1 MTNREAIETLN
12 LHNPFMSNNTIL
24 SEAMDMAVKSLENS
38 NNVAINTLEELATEI
53 ENMDYDFILTEDI
66 FMKIYKHI
74 AELKGE
80 VYVNQ
85 Y

>member
-1 MTNREAIETLN
+1 MTNREVIETLN

-24 SEAMDMAVKSLENS
+24 SEAMDVAVKSLENS
-38 NNVAINTLEELATEI
+38 NSVAINTLEELAQEI
-53 ENMDYDFILTEDI
+53 EDMNDDFILTEDI

>member
-1 MTNREAIETLN
+1 MTNQEAIETLN

-24 SEAMDMAVKSLENS
+24 SEAMDVAVKSLKNS
-38 NNVAINTLEELATEI
+38 NSVAINTLEELAQEI
-53 ENMDYDFILTEDI
+53 EDMNDDFILTEDI